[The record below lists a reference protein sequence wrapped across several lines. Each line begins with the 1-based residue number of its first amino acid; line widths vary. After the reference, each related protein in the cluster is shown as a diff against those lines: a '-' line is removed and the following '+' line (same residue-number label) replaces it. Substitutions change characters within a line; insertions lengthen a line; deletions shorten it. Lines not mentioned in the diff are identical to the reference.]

1 MDEGEQSG
9 ERNDVGGSEGVKTVV
24 TLKELPKEE
33 YLIKGHA
40 ACAGCGP
47 SIALRLLF
55 KALGKRVIMVV
66 PACCT
71 TVIQGP
77 YPYTSCGVPLQNI
90 LFESTGAAASG
101 IVAALHQRKL
111 EDITVVGWAGDGGTV
126 DIGIQAL
133 SGAAERE
140 TNFIYICY
148 DNEAYGNTGM
158 QRSGSTPYGA
168 WTTTTP
174 SGKRERKKD
183 MPLIM
188 AAHRIPYVATACSSY
203 PTDLVNKLR
212 KAKDIQGTK
221 YIHLLAPCPT
231 GWRYDASKTVEMGRL
246 AVQTGMWALFE
257 IESGKFKLN
266 SPSDRLIDKSKR
278 KPVEEYLIQQGRFR
292 GLKKE
297 DITRIQN
304 WTDEDW
310 ERYQKQCV

>member
-1 MDEGEQSG
+1 M
-9 ERNDVGGSEGVKTVV
+9 V
-24 TLKELPKEE
+24 TMKELPKEE
-33 YLIKGHA
+33 YLLRGHA

-47 SIALRLLF
+47 AASLRMLF
-55 KALGKRVIMVV
+55 KALGNKVFLVV

-77 YPYTSCGVPLQNI
+77 YPFTSFGVPLQNI

-101 IVAALHQRKL
+101 VVAALRQRKI
-111 EDITVVGWAGDGGTV
+111 DDVTVVGWAGDGGTA

-133 SGAAERE
+133 SGAAERG

-158 QRSGSTPYGA
+158 QRSGLTPYGA

-183 MPLIM
+183 MPMIM
-188 AAHRIPYVATACSSY
+188 AAHKIPYVATACTAF
-203 PTDLVNKLR
+203 PLDFVNKVR

-231 GWRYDASKTVEMGRL
+231 GWRFDTSKTIEMGRL
-246 AVQTGMWALFE
+246 AVQTGLFVLYE
-257 IESGKFKLN
+257 VENGKFKLN
-266 SPSDRLIDKSKR
+266 PPSERLADKSKR
-278 KPVEEYLIQQGRFR
+278 KPVKEYFAGQGRFR
-292 GLKKE
+292 GLSEQDVAKIEK
-297 DITRIQN
+297 
-304 WTDEDW
+304 WADEDW
-310 ERYQKQCV
+310 AQYRKLASECA

>member
-1 MDEGEQSG
+1 M
-9 ERNDVGGSEGVKTVV
+9 V
-24 TLKELPKEE
+24 TMKELPREE
-33 YLIKGHA
+33 YLLKGHA

-47 SIALRLLF
+47 AVSLRLLF
-55 KALGKRVIMVV
+55 KALGSKVFLVV

-77 YPYTSCGVPLQNI
+77 YPFTSFGVPLQNI

-101 IVAALHQRKL
+101 VVAALRQRKVD
-111 EDITVVGWAGDGGTV
+111 DITVVGWAGDGGTA

-158 QRSGSTPYGA
+158 QRSGLTPYGA

-174 SGKRERKKD
+174 SGKKERKKD
-183 MPLIM
+183 MPMIM
-188 AAHRIPYVATACSSY
+188 AAHKIPYVATACTAF
-203 PTDLVNKLR
+203 PLDFVNKVR

-231 GWRYDASKTVEMGRL
+231 GWRYDTGKTIEMGRL
-246 AVQTGMWALFE
+246 AVQTGLFVLYE
-257 IESGKFKLN
+257 IENGKFKLN
-266 SPSDRLIDKSKR
+266 PPSDRLIDKSKR
-278 KPVEEYLIQQGRFR
+278 KPVKEYFAGQGRFR
-292 GLKKE
+292 NLTE
-297 DITRIQN
+297 DDVVKIEN
-304 WTDEDW
+304 WVDEDW
-310 ERYQKQCV
+310 NEYRKRAECA